1 VGHLL
6 AQDKQHFFTCHA
18 SLVIMPI
25 IVHQMETKYKIMWYT
40 FQRATSLHR
49 DDPAKSARKVFYL
62 KFDFMSL
69 THLQPCKLQAKAYG

>member
-1 VGHLL
+1 
-6 AQDKQHFFTCHA
+6 
-18 SLVIMPI
+18 
-25 IVHQMETKYKIMWYT
+25 METKYKIMWYT